1 MDDSVASCPP
11 RISRRCSLDSSCM
24 RRSDTP
30 SLHRPG
36 RRCSFSSV
44 SVREHESCLGDNPS
58 CQEGA
63 PISLSWTVT
72 SERSI
77 PLDDFE
83 SSRKNQRRDRREL
96 ILCPAERRKMLIRNG
111 ETLMEILHAE
121 RLVALKNGVASIGAS
136 LGKNVKSTTKTARKA
151 MVSRAA

>member
-1 MDDSVASCPP
+1 MGDLVASCPP
-11 RISRRCSLDSSCM
+11 GISRPIMSRRCSLDSSCM

-30 SLHRPG
+30 SRRRPG
-36 RRCSFSSV
+36 RRCSFTSV

-72 SERSI
+72 SEKSV
-77 PLDDFE
+77 PLEDFE

-96 ILCPAERRKMLIRNG
+96 ILCPAERRKMLIRKLKRIKMLRPLLSLAISSG
-111 ETLMEILHAE
+111 MVIQLWMKE
-121 RLVALKNGVASIGAS
+121 RVMVFCHSKNGT
-136 LGKNVKSTTKTARKA
+136 L
-151 MVSRAA
+151 